1 MKPFLSARKSLFP
14 ISPASGKDE
23 TKANFCIPK
32 IPVASPY
39 RDRRWIATG
48 VRRDPVQNGCEE
60 EERNAGCCIDSLSSG
75 PGNFEVYAFAD
86 AEGKNL
92 ASLLLHCVQLT
103 DGVSQIQSVKQIV
116 PVLEKIDK
124 NGVCDPII
132 QSCLDILAGIYFSL
146 TLKNPLKKVLASS
159 LNGLPEF
166 FLTEA
171 THSFTSHLQEELNTT
186 DLYSYRKVID
196 NISSCMENFN
206 LGRASVVNLLKNVL
220 HFLYKS
226 LTEILEENRKFAGN
240 HIVQTELMND
250 LLVGIRVSMT
260 LVQKVQGVQGDLWSD
275 SGSPIWPTMCGL
287 LSIFTKFL
295 NDDDLLQTVQSTS
308 GLAVI
313 LFVKTMFRPSE
324 KLSELLFSLIM
335 YGKCNLISSLLLQSV
350 DCTSIPEWFM
360 NSCRSLFC
368 ADIPSSALLF
378 LCQGT
383 LAMLDWQDGSMGPR
397 GEALLLDTVH
407 VLFTLSSQI
416 KESTLEMF
424 LSRVLVSWTNSA
436 LHVLESSS
444 PSLKHS
450 LNGASSI
457 TGRLLEYV
465 YTHWEHPLD
474 ALRHQTKIIF
484 RNLLQ
489 IHWLSM
495 EGADLVT
502 DSFFLELTKSLLK
515 LEWHI
520 KGKYTCLGCLVENI
534 GIEHI
539 LAIDKT
545 IPSQI
550 LDVMGDQSLVPYASD
565 LLETMFKNHKSHLK
579 SQNVTNTWMDEWHET
594 WVSPLLS
601 ILCGGNMDQK
611 SYVIDYYLPR
621 LLNYSPE
628 SLQYMVKILQAS
640 IDTEPGF
647 CNRRGALGAL
657 MACLRTARAHGHLRS
672 ATHAWKSLVC
682 GARIKQG
689 LVHQHCQV
697 RIDTLGLLC
706 ESNRS
711 TEVVSTEE
719 MQWVQFFITYNLNS
733 QSPGVRQQICSLLKK
748 LFCRIQESSQVLY
761 KLEQR
766 KSSADSENRSS
777 KEGPPVSLEQ
787 YKNFM
792 SSICNIL
799 FEALFPGSSYSTRF
813 SALSILGSV
822 AEVFPVSEGNIQ
834 TVYQLSHDVD
844 AGRFQV
850 LMECFTST
858 FEEVKTLAFDLL
870 MKLSSVTAGQFQ
882 GSEKLQDLF
891 QAALELS
898 TSTKPYDCVTASYL
912 LNLLIWQ
919 DALPASLSASS
930 AQQLMRGVGEKAAVV
945 ERNTLVVIK
954 CLMENLEDEISQ
966 AEDSLLQAASSFPM
980 YGRVHC
986 ITRSFQKLPLNDL
999 QLVSEWKL
1007 VVERLL
1013 LLSYRLSAVVSPVIQ
1028 SSSPEGL
1035 IPMDTDSESASRLQV
1050 ILNEIQ
1056 PRDTNAYFN
1065 QAKILKECDSFD
1077 LEDLH
1082 TSVSDIDSSI
1092 EIKGKEGKTYD
1103 VTAQMV
1109 LVCCWR
1115 SMKEVALLLGTL
1127 CQLLPMQPVPESSR
1141 ALLTVQQV
1149 KEIGAYFKQHLL
1161 QSRHRG
1167 AFELAYTG
1175 FVKLTEILNRCSN
1188 VCLQKLPEQWLWSVL
1203 EEIKSSDPS
1212 SKLCAT
1218 RRSAG
1223 VPFYIQALL
1232 ASEPKKGK
1240 MDLLKI
1246 TMKELISLALFEDSS
1261 KGTVPQVHALNILR
1275 ALFRDTRLGENIIP
1289 YVADGAKA
1297 AVLGFTSP
1305 VWAVRNSSTLLF
1317 SSLITRIFGVKRG
1330 KDELSKT
1337 NRMTGREFFSR
1348 FPELY
1353 PFLLRQLQTVAN
1365 TVESETGEPDR
1376 HPSMF
1381 LLLLVL
1387 ERLYPSP
1394 MDGTSSALSLAP
1406 FVPFIIR
1413 CGCSPIYRS
1422 REMAARALV
1431 PFITIDQIPSTLC
1444 ALLDSLP
1451 DSTDQCFRQNHIHG
1465 TLLQIFHLLQAY
1477 ITNSRHRTNAEFQQE
1492 LSGVTVCTK
1501 AKVWLAMRQNPCLVT
1516 RAVYIDILFLLTN
1529 CLDRPAEGKQPALE
1543 SLGLWEDVRGIVLGS
1558 ELVTGFPW
1566 TFKVPGL
1573 PQYLQSLTKL
1583 AIPEVWA
1590 SLAEAER
1597 QAVAVPLSFSRLLE
1611 SSFSEV
1617 RLLTLDTLL
1626 ERATSSEL
1634 GEKGPPSL
1642 LCSMAEEFL
1651 LLAMKENH
1659 PGCFCRVLKILC
1671 QRSPSEWLPQTECCV
1686 HLSPKEFLIWT
1697 MDIASNDRSEIQSVA
1712 LKLASKVIAY
1722 HVQTSE
1728 EAKDAMAPE
1737 LRHWVQLVV
1746 WSCGDHLPTASR
1758 RAAAEVL
1765 TSTAPLFLTNPR
1777 PILELQD
1784 TLCLWRCVL
1793 TLLQSEEQT
1802 VREAATEI
1810 VTTAMSQGNTCQST
1824 EFAFCQVNASVAL
1837 ALALAVVC
1845 DLLRQWDQMVPGLP
1859 ILLRWLLG
1867 EGDNPQDLVQSS
1879 HQGEDDYVFEK
1890 SEVNF
1895 WAETLTFVRCLSR
1908 QLFHLL
1914 CQSEWPAPHSQQLC
1928 DLQTAASE
1936 QHNLVSQLLRE
1947 LPRSAEFL
1955 KTVEYTRL
1963 RIQEE
1968 RTLAV
1973 RRLLAFLEGKEGPGA
1988 EECPREW
1995 RQLMAPRTE
2004 AAC

>member
-1 MKPFLSARKSLFP
+1 MGVKKKREMQFAVLTICHQDL
-14 ISPASGKDE
+14 E
-23 TKANFCIPK
+23 TLR
-32 IPVASPY
+32 S
-39 RDRRWIATG
+39 
-48 VRRDPVQNGCEE
+48 
-60 EERNAGCCIDSLSSG
+60 
-75 PGNFEVYAFAD
+75 FAD

-92 ASLLLHCVQLT
+92 ASLLLHCVQLR
-103 DGVSQIQSVKQIV
+103 DGVLQIHSLKQIV
-116 PVLEKIDK
+116 PFLENVDK
-124 NGVCDPII
+124 NNICDPTI
-132 QSCLDILAGIYFSL
+132 QSCLDILAGIYFFL

-159 LNGLPEF
+159 LNGLPESF
-166 FLTEA
+166 VTQA
-171 THSFTSHLQEELNTT
+171 TYSFILRLQEELDTA

-206 LGRASVVNLLKNVL
+206 LGRASVVYLLKDVL
-220 HFLYKS
+220 RFLQKS
-226 LTEILEENRKFAGN
+226 LIEILEENRKFPGN
-240 HIVQTELMND
+240 HIVQTQLMND
-250 LLVGIRVSMT
+250 LLVGVRVTMT
-260 LVQKVQGVQGDLWSD
+260 LVQKVQGPQSDLWND
-275 SGSPIWPTMCGL
+275 SSSSIWKSMCGL
-287 LSIFTKFL
+287 LSIFTDFVS
-295 NDDDLLQTVQSTS
+295 DDDLLQTLQSTS
-308 GLAVI
+308 GLAVV
-313 LFVKTMFRPSE
+313 LFIKAMFRPSE
-324 KLSELLFSLIM
+324 KLP
-335 YGKCNLISSLLLQSV
+335 GLISSLLLQSA
-350 DCTSIPEWFM
+350 DCTRIPKWLKC
-360 NSCRSLFC
+360 SCGSLFC
-368 ADIPSSALLF
+368 ADVPASTLLF
-378 LCQGT
+378 LCHGT
-383 LAMLDWQDGSMGPR
+383 LAMLDWQDGSMGPS

-424 LSRVLVSWTNSA
+424 LSRTLASWTNSA
-436 LHVLESSS
+436 IQILDSSS
-444 PSLKHS
+444 LSLKDH
-450 LNGASSI
+450 LNGDSSI
-457 TGRLLEYV
+457 PRRLLEYV

-489 IHWLSM
+489 MHRLTM
-495 EGADLVT
+495 EGPDLVT
-502 DSFFLELTKSLLK
+502 DPFFLELTKSLLQ

-520 KGKYTCLGCLVENI
+520 KGKYACLGYLVESL

-550 LDVMGDQSLVPYASD
+550 LEVMGDQSLVPYASD

-579 SQNVTNTWMDEWHET
+579 SQAVTNTWMDKWHET
-594 WVSPLLS
+594 WVFPVLS
-601 ILCGGNMDQK
+601 VLCGGNLDQR

-628 SLQYMVKILQAS
+628 SLHYMVQILQAS
-640 IDTEPGF
+640 INTETGS
-647 CNRRGALGAL
+647 CNHRGALGAL
-657 MACLRTARAHGHLRS
+657 MACLRTARAHGHLQS
-672 ATHAWKSLVC
+672 ATQAWETLVC
-682 GARIKQG
+682 SARVKQG
-689 LVHQHCQV
+689 LIHQHCQV

-719 MQWVQFFITYNLNS
+719 MQWIQFFLTYNLNS

-766 KSSADSENRSS
+766 KSTPDAENWPIREQPS
-777 KEGPPVSLEQ
+777 VSLQ
-787 YKNFM
+787 RYKNFM
-792 SSICNIL
+792 SSVCNIL

-813 SALSILGSV
+813 SALTILGSV

-834 TVYQLSHDVD
+834 TVYQLSHDID

-850 LMECFTST
+850 LLECFTST

-870 MKLSSVTAGQFQ
+870 MKLSSVTTGQFQ
-882 GSEKLQDLF
+882 DSEKLQDLF

-930 AQQLMRGVGEKAAVV
+930 AQQLTRGAGEKSAVV

-954 CLMENLEDEISQ
+954 CLMGNLEDEISQ
-966 AEDSLLQAASSFPM
+966 AENSLLQAASSFPM

-986 ITRSFQKLPLNDL
+986 ITRAFQKLPLKNL
-999 QLVSEWKL
+999 QLVSEWRPVLGK
-1007 VVERLL
+1007 LL
-1013 LLSYRLSAVVSPVIQ
+1013 LLSYRLSTVVSPVIQ

-1056 PRDTNAYFN
+1056 PRDTNDYFN

-1077 LEDLH
+1077 LEDLS
-1082 TSVSDIDSSI
+1082 TSVSNIDSSA
-1092 EIKGKEGKTYD
+1092 EIKGKEEKACD

-1109 LVCCWR
+1109 LACCWR

-1127 CQLLPMQPVPESSR
+1127 CQLLPVQPVPESSNGV
-1141 ALLTVQQV
+1141 LTVQQV
-1149 KEIGAYFKQHLL
+1149 KEIGDYFKQHLL

-1188 VCLQKLPEQWLWSVL
+1188 VSLQKLPEQWLWNVL
-1203 EEIKSSDPS
+1203 EEIKSSNPS

-1223 VPFYIQALL
+1223 LPFYIQALL
-1232 ASEPKKGK
+1232 ASEPKKGRT
-1240 MDLLKI
+1240 DLLKI
-1246 TMKELISLALFEDSS
+1246 TMGELISLALSADDS
-1261 KGTVPQVHALNILR
+1261 KGRVPQVHALNILR

-1289 YVADGAKA
+1289 YVAGGAKA
-1297 AVLGFTSP
+1297 AILGFTSP

-1337 NRMTGREFFSR
+1337 NS
-1348 FPELY
+1348 EL
-1353 PFLLRQLQTVAN
+1353 
-1365 TVESETGEPDR
+1365 GEPDR
-1376 HPSMF
+1376 HPGMF

-1413 CGCSPIYRS
+1413 CGRSPIYRS

-1431 PFITIDQIPSTLC
+1431 PFIMIDQIPSTVH

-1451 DSTDQCFRQNHIHG
+1451 NSTDQCFRQNHIHG
-1465 TLLQIFHLLQAY
+1465 TLLQVFHLLQAY
-1477 ITNSRHRTNAEFQQE
+1477 ITDSRHRTNADFRQE
-1492 LSGVTVCTK
+1492 LSDITVCTR
-1501 AKVWLAMRQNPCLVT
+1501 AKLWLAMRQNPCLVT

-1529 CLDRPAEGKQPALE
+1529 CLDRPEEGKQTALE
-1543 SLGLWEDVRGIVLGS
+1543 SLGFWEDVRRIILGS
-1558 ELVTGFPW
+1558 ELITGFPW

-1590 SLAEAER
+1590 SLAEAEG
-1597 QAVAVPLSFSRLLE
+1597 QAAAVPLSFSRLLK
-1611 SSFSEV
+1611 SSFPEV
-1617 RLLTLDTLL
+1617 RLLALDTLL
-1626 ERATSSEL
+1626 ERATSSEQ
-1634 GEKGPPSL
+1634 GQTGPPSL
-1642 LCSMAEEFL
+1642 LYSMGEEFL
-1651 LLAMKENH
+1651 LLAMKESH
-1659 PGCFCRVLKILC
+1659 PGCFGRVLKILYHLN
-1671 QRSPSEWLPQTECCV
+1671 PSEWLPQTECYV

-1697 MDIASNDRSEIQSVA
+1697 MDIASNDRSEIQGVS
-1712 LKLASKVIAY
+1712 LKLASKIIAY
-1722 HVQTSE
+1722 HVQSCEKNRDSLT
-1728 EAKDAMAPE
+1728 PE
-1737 LRHWVQLVV
+1737 LRQWVQLVV
-1746 WSCGDHLPTASR
+1746 WSCEDHLPTASR
-1758 RAAAEVL
+1758 LAVAEVL
-1765 TSTAPLFLTNPR
+1765 ASTAPLFLTSPQ
-1777 PILELQD
+1777 PVLELQD
-1784 TLCLWRCVL
+1784 TLSLWRCVL

-1824 EFAFCQVNASVAL
+1824 EFAFCQVDASIAL
-1837 ALALAVVC
+1837 TLALAVLC
-1845 DLLRQWDQMVPGLP
+1845 DLLRQWDQLGPGLP
-1859 ILLRWLLG
+1859 ILLGWLLE
-1867 EGDNPQDLVQSS
+1867 EGDDLKGLVQSP
-1879 HQGEDDYVFEK
+1879 HQGEEEHIFEK

-1895 WAETLTFVRCLSR
+1895 WAETLTFVKYLCR

-1914 CQSEWPAPHSQQLC
+1914 CQSGWQSPHSQKLC
-1928 DLQTAASE
+1928 DLQRIASE
-1936 QHNLVSQLLRE
+1936 QRHLISQQFRG
-1947 LPRSAEFL
+1947 LPLSAEFL

-1963 RIQEE
+1963 RVQEE
-1968 RTLAV
+1968 KTLAV
-1973 RRLLAFLEGKEGPGA
+1973 LRLLACLEGEGKEVLRA
-1988 EECPREW
+1988 EDCPREW
-1995 RQLMAPRTE
+1995 RQEMAPRPE

>member
-1 MKPFLSARKSLFP
+1 MGVKKKREMQVAAVTVCHQDL
-14 ISPASGKDE
+14 E
-23 TKANFCIPK
+23 TLR
-32 IPVASPY
+32 S
-39 RDRRWIATG
+39 
-48 VRRDPVQNGCEE
+48 
-60 EERNAGCCIDSLSSG
+60 
-75 PGNFEVYAFAD
+75 FAD
-86 AEGKNL
+86 VEGKNL

-103 DGVSQIQSVKQIV
+103 DGVSQIHSVKQIV
-116 PVLEKIDK
+116 PLLEKVDK
-124 NGVCDPII
+124 DVMCDSTIE
-132 QSCLDILAGIYFSL
+132 SCLDILAGIYFSL
-146 TLKNPLKKVLASS
+146 TPKNPLKKVLASS
-159 LNGLPEF
+159 LDGLPDF

-171 THSFTSHLQEELNTT
+171 THSFTSHLQEELDTA
-186 DLYSYRKVID
+186 DLHSYRKVIN
-196 NISSCMENFN
+196 NIASCMENFN
-206 LGRASVVNLLKNVL
+206 LGRASVVNLLKDVL
-220 HFLYKS
+220 HFLQRS
-226 LTEILEENRKFAGN
+226 LIEILEENRKFAGN

-250 LLVGIRVSMT
+250 LLVGVRVAMT
-260 LVQKVQGVQGDLWSD
+260 VVQKVQGPQGELWND
-275 SGSPIWPTMCGL
+275 YNSPIWQSMCGL

-295 NDDDLLQTVQSTS
+295 NDDDLLQTIQSTS

-313 LFVKTMFRPSE
+313 LFIKTMFRPSE
-324 KLSELLFSLIM
+324 KLPE
-335 YGKCNLISSLLLQSV
+335 LISSLLLQSV
-350 DCTSIPEWFM
+350 DHTIIPEWFT
-360 NSCRSLFC
+360 NCCRSLCC
-368 ADIPSSALLF
+368 AGVPASGLLF

-383 LAMLDWQDGSMGPR
+383 LAMLDWQDGSTGPSE
-397 GEALLLDTVH
+397 EALLLDTVH

-424 LSRVLVSWTNSA
+424 LSRTLVSWTNSA
-436 LHVLESSS
+436 IQILKSSS
-444 PSLKHS
+444 PNLKDR
-450 LNGASSI
+450 LNGDSSI
-457 TGRLLEYV
+457 TRRLLEYV

-489 IHWLSM
+489 MHQLAM
-495 EGADLVT
+495 EGSDLVT
-502 DSFFLELTKSLLK
+502 DPFFLELTKSLLR

-520 KGKYTCLGCLVENI
+520 KGKYACLGCMVESI
-534 GIEHI
+534 GIEHV

-550 LDVMGDQSLVPYASD
+550 LEVMGDQSLVPYATD
-565 LLETMFKNHKSHLK
+565 LLEIMFKNHKGQMK
-579 SQNVTNTWMDEWHET
+579 SQPVTNTWLDEWHET

-601 ILCGGNMDQK
+601 ILCGGHLAQK
-611 SYVIDYYLPR
+611 SYVTDYYLPR
-621 LLNYSPE
+621 LLNHSPG
-628 SLQYMVKILQAS
+628 SLQYMVKVLQAA
-640 IDTEPGF
+640 IDSEAGS
-647 CNRRGALGAL
+647 CNHRGALGAL
-657 MACLRTARAHGHLRS
+657 MACLRTARAHGHLQS
-672 ATHAWKSLVC
+672 ATHAWENLVC
-682 GARIKQG
+682 SARVKQG
-689 LVHQHCQV
+689 LIHQQCQV

-711 TEVVSTEE
+711 TEVVSAKE
-719 MQWVQFFITYNLNS
+719 MQWIQFFVTYNLNS

-766 KSSADSENRSS
+766 KPTSDSENGSS
-777 KEGPPVSLEQ
+777 REQPSASLQQ

-792 SSICNIL
+792 SSVCNIL

-813 SALSILGSV
+813 SALTILGSV

-834 TVYQLSHDVD
+834 TVYQLSHDID
-844 AGRFQV
+844 AGRFQI
-850 LMECFTST
+850 LLECFTST

-870 MKLSSVTAGQFQ
+870 MKLSSVTAAH
-882 GSEKLQDLF
+882 LQDSEMLQGLF

-919 DALPASLSASS
+919 DALPASLSDSS
-930 AQQLMRGVGEKAAVV
+930 AQQFTHGVREKSAVV

-966 AEDSLLQAASSFPM
+966 AENSLLQAASSFPM

-986 ITRSFQKLPLNDL
+986 ITRAFQKLPLNDL
-999 QLVSEWKL
+999 RLVGEWRTVLGK
-1007 VVERLL
+1007 LL

-1056 PRDTNAYFN
+1056 PRDTNEYFS
-1065 QAKILKECDSFD
+1065 QAKMLKECDSFD
-1077 LEDLH
+1077 LEDLS
-1082 TSVSDIDSSI
+1082 TSVSNIDSSA
-1092 EIKGKEGKTYD
+1092 EIKGKEGKTCD

-1115 SMKEVALLLGTL
+1115 SMKEVALLLGSL
-1127 CQLLPMQPVPESSR
+1127 CQLLPMQPEPEPSSG
-1141 ALLTVQQV
+1141 LLTVQQV
-1149 KEIGAYFKQHLL
+1149 KEIGDYFKQHLL

-1175 FVKLTEILNRCSN
+1175 FVKLTEILNRCSHLS
-1188 VCLQKLPEQWLWSVL
+1188 LQKLPEQWLWSVL

-1223 VPFYIQALL
+1223 IPFYIQALL

-1246 TMKELISLALFEDSS
+1246 TMKELISLALSVDAS
-1261 KGTVPQVHALNILR
+1261 KGIVPQVHALNILR
-1275 ALFRDTRLGENIIP
+1275 ALFRDTRLGENIVP

-1297 AVLGFTSP
+1297 AILGFTSP

-1330 KDELSKT
+1330 KEELSKT

-1353 PFLLRQLQTVAN
+1353 PFLLKQLETVAN
-1365 TVESETGEPDR
+1365 TVDSEPREPDR

-1413 CGCSPIYRS
+1413 CGHSPVYRS

-1431 PFITIDQIPSTLC
+1431 PFIMIDQIPSTLC
-1444 ALLDSLP
+1444 DLLDSLP
-1451 DSTDQCFRQNHIHG
+1451 NSTDQSFRQNHIHG
-1465 TLLQIFHLLQAY
+1465 TLLQVFHLLQAY
-1477 ITNSRHRTNAEFQQE
+1477 VTDPRHRTNADFQQE
-1492 LSGVTVCTK
+1492 LSDVTVCLR
-1501 AKVWLAMRQNPCLVT
+1501 AKLWLALRQNPCLVT
-1516 RAVYIDILFLLTN
+1516 RAVCIDILFLLTN
-1529 CLDRPAEGKQPALE
+1529 CLDRPEEGQQTALE
-1543 SLGLWEDVRGIVLGS
+1543 SLGLWEDVRRIILGS

-1590 SLAEAER
+1590 SLAEAEG
-1597 QAVAVPLSFSRLLE
+1597 QAIAVPLSFSRLLE

-1626 ERATSSEL
+1626 ERAASSEL
-1634 GEKGPPSL
+1634 GEKGPLPL
-1642 LCSMAEEFL
+1642 LYSMREEFL
-1651 LLAMKENH
+1651 LLTMKENH
-1659 PGCFCRVLKILC
+1659 PGCFYRVLKIL
-1671 QRSPSEWLPQTECCV
+1671 SHMNPSEWLPHTERCV

-1697 MDIASNDRSEIQSVA
+1697 LDIASNDRSEIQGVA
-1712 LKLASKVIAY
+1712 LKLASKVITY
-1722 HVQTSE
+1722 HVKTCE
-1728 EAKDAMAPE
+1728 ENKDSMASE
-1737 LRHWVQLVV
+1737 LRQWVQLVV
-1746 WSCGDHLPTASR
+1746 WSCGEHLPTASR
-1758 RAAAEVL
+1758 LAAAEVL
-1765 TSTAPLFLTNPR
+1765 TSTAPLFLTHPQ

-1784 TLCLWRCVL
+1784 TLSLWRCVL

-1824 EFAFCQVNASVAL
+1824 EFAFCQVDASVAL
-1837 ALALAVVC
+1837 ALALAVLC
-1845 DLLRQWDQMVPGLP
+1845 DLLQQWEQLVPGLP
-1859 ILLRWLLG
+1859 ILLGWLLG
-1867 EGDNPQDLVQSS
+1867 EGDGLEGREQSE
-1879 HQGEDDYVFEK
+1879 HQEEEDYIFEK

-1895 WAETLTFVRCLSR
+1895 WAETLTFVKYLCR
-1908 QLFHLL
+1908 QLFHRL
-1914 CQSEWPAPHSQQLC
+1914 CQSGWQSPHSQKLC
-1928 DLQTAASE
+1928 HLQRIASE
-1936 QHNLVSQLLRE
+1936 QRHLISQLFRE
-1947 LPRSAEFL
+1947 LPPSAEFL

-1973 RRLLAFLEGKEGPGA
+1973 LRLLAFLEGKEALRA
-1988 EECPREW
+1988 EDCPREW
-1995 RQLMAPRTE
+1995 RQLLASKTE